1 MNIKPTEQDNSETF
15 YKTLVESTKALP
27 WQVDWK
33 TMAFSYVGPQIKEMF
48 GWNVEDWAGISDWAE
63 CIHPDDR
70 DRVVENCLEQSIKGV
85 AHETDYRILV
95 RGGDYIWIRDVV
107 HVICNEKNEPIS
119 LVGLMFDIHAQK
131 SAEEELILLK
141 QELEVLSYQD
151 CLTGVANRRF
161 YDAFLVREW
170 ELAKRNCS
178 AISMIMLDIDF
189 FKQYNDS
196 YGHHAG
202 DSALQVIANTLKS
215 WVRDTDLVA
224 RIGGEEFVIIILGS
238 TERKTFEVAERIRIQ
253 IEKTPIIQ
261 NGGNSFLT
269 ASFGMG
275 VIFPYTSEDSVEVF
289 QQKVDRLLYCA
300 KQDGRNQVKMS
311 MLTM

>member
-1 MNIKPTEQDNSETF
+1 MSKISVKLF

-27 WQVDWK
+27 WQVDWQ
-33 TMAFSYVGPQIKEMF
+33 TMTFSYVGPQIKEMF

-63 CIHPDDR
+63 CIHPDER
-70 DRVVENCLEQSIKGV
+70 DRVVENCLEQSMKGV
-85 AHETDYRILV
+85 AHEADYRILV

-189 FKQYNDS
+189 FKQYNDC

-202 DSALQVIANTLKS
+202 DIALQVIANTLKS

-253 IEKTPIIQ
+253 IEKTPIMQ
-261 NGGNSFLT
+261 NGGKSFLT

-275 VIFPYTSEDSVEVF
+275 VIFPYISEDSVEVF
-289 QQKVDRLLYCA
+289 QQKVDRQLYCA